1 MLYFTILFF
10 VCSLTQTVVIH
21 KRDGE
26 TDEQLDARTPT
37 VYLIGSRM
45 NAAMYANTLT
55 STTKVKQPDGK
66 YVLLGQQY
74 PSAFNAR

>member
-1 MLYFTILFF
+1 MLLFL
-10 VCSLTQTVVIH
+10 CSLTQPVVPN

-26 TDEQLDARTPT
+26 TDEQLDAHTPT
-37 VYLIGSRM
+37 VYLISSRM

-55 STTKVKQPDGK
+55 STTKVKQPHGK

-74 PSAFNAR
+74 PPAFNAR